1 MSSSPEPHIDRVE
14 RSANHDWQ
22 LCAERG
28 LRVIARQK
36 QTFTS
41 DDVWDWL
48 KQLPD
53 LPDTKDHRAMGAV
66 FRNGY
71 RDHLIVPINQ
81 WQASRRRIAHRR
93 PVRVWKSLIT
103 M

>member
-14 RSANHDWQ
+14 RKADGDWLLYAQ
-22 LCAERG
+22 RG
-28 LRVIARQK
+28 LRAVARYQS
-36 QTFTS
+36 TFTS
-41 DDVWDWL
+41 DDIWDWL
-48 KQLPD
+48 KQVPD
-53 LPDTKDHRAMGAV
+53 LPETKDNRAMGAV

-71 RDHLIVPINQ
+71 RDHLIVPINK

-93 PVRVWKSLIT
+93 PVRVWKSLIS